1 MAEKTGTDAEK
12 PKKKTTKP
20 KGSGTKGPK
29 VVN

>member
-1 MAEKTGTDAEK
+1 MAEKTSTEAEK
-12 PKKKTTKP
+12 PKKKATKQ